1 MPPYK
6 RSRVSTSRAA
16 ATAVRVGNWK
26 SVAAAGRA
34 RRNSRAVRNALGIK
48 GYNGL
53 MLSRVSRLE
62 SMIETKEGQW
72 TSANNIGI
80 EHNNVKTITKD
91 DTGVLNPF
99 QSVQGTGDP
108 MNKDGMARVG
118 DKVSIKGML
127 VKGMV
132 EGALSRSRV
141 YFRIMLIRA
150 AKGDTINRSTLF
162 KGKSDNKML
171 DQINT
176 ERFTVVWQRI
186 FNVSPPNS
194 APTAVDLAGVP
205 TGTVPGTTGSRI
217 FKAWIPG
224 RKFGRNGTIQYED
237 GSATQ
242 VKFYDYRF
250 VVLAYDWY
258 GTPQDVNTVGRVNE
272 MYSVLYYK
280 DA

>member
-1 MPPYK
+1 MSSRGRTMMRMVRRRTGPSPGARK
-6 RSRVSTSRAA
+6 PASLMSRSRSRVSSVRSAPSR
-16 ATAVRVGNWK
+16 
-26 SVAAAGRA
+26 SLSSS
-34 RRNSRAVRNALGIK
+34 SRI
-48 GYNGL
+48 
-53 MLSRVSRLE
+53 SRLE

-72 TSANNIGI
+72 SSANNIGI
-80 EHNNVKTITKD
+80 EHNNVKIITKD

-99 QSVQGTGDP
+99 QSVNGTNDP
-108 MNKDGMARVG
+108 MNKDGMARIG
-118 DKVSIKGML
+118 DKISVKGML

-132 EGALSRSRV
+132 EGALNRSKV

-150 AKGDTINRSTLF
+150 AKADTISRTTLF

-176 ERFTVVWQRI
+176 ERFTVVWQKI
-186 FNVSPPNS
+186 FTVSPPNA
-194 APTAVDLAGVP
+194 APTTVDLAGVP
-205 TGTVPGTTGSRI
+205 SGSVPGITGNRI

-224 RKFGRNGTIQYED
+224 YKFGRGGNLRYED

-258 GTPQDVNTVGRVNE
+258 GTPQDVNNVGVLNE
-272 MYSVLYYK
+272 MYTKMYFK

>member
-1 MPPYK
+1 MPLLGKRKRVSRTRAFFTAARTRTLGALARARRARKTYTRNV
-6 RSRVSTSRAA
+6 RSRVQ
-16 ATAVRVGNWK
+16 
-26 SVAAAGRA
+26 
-34 RRNSRAVRNALGIK
+34 
-48 GYNGL
+48 
-53 MLSRVSRLE
+53 RLE
-62 SMIETKEGQW
+62 RMIETKEGQW
-72 TSANNIGI
+72 CSANNIGI

-99 QSVQGTGDP
+99 QCTQGAQDP
-108 MNKDGMARVG
+108 MNKDGMNRVG
-118 DKVSIKGML
+118 DRISVKGML
-127 VKGMV
+127 VKGMI
-132 EGALSRSRV
+132 EGALSRSKV

-150 AKGDTINRSTLF
+150 AKGDTINRTTLF

-176 ERFTVVWQRI
+176 ERFSVVWQKI
-186 FNVSPPNS
+186 LNVLPPNP

-205 TGTVPGTTGSRI
+205 TGTVPAITGNRL

-224 RKFGRNGTIQYED
+224 AKFGRGGNIQYED

-272 MYSVLYYK
+272 MYSVLYFK